1 MHGGGRDSV
10 HVRLTDM
17 LGDNR
22 DSELPDIH
30 FLVIC
35 SRNESPSILNE
46 SDGVDRTEMLL
57 VLLDD
62 LFRVGIELQDLF
74 V

>member
-1 MHGGGRDSV
+1 MHGSGRDGM

-17 LGDNR
+17 LGDNG

-35 SRNESPSILNE
+35 GRNESPSILNE
-46 SDGVDRTEMLL
+46 SDGVDGTKMLL

-62 LFRVGIELQDLF
+62 LLRVGIELQDLF